1 MERELRPPSFGFFPP
16 ASLSDSS
23 LRPQRAEKAPVFTTH
38 ALCLKVEP
46 SPVFKAVGRVV
57 IVRCNLRRD
66 FGEPSQILW
75 VSCAVYFSSA
85 KKALHGVTPLRCF
98 GLRRALLPDSASGA
112 PAARTG
118 SASARWW
125 CASFLLGLSGV
136 EICAH
141 LCDDALPFFLG
152 HLEPVAVWLHVI
164 GRTAW
169 QTVAIV
175 QHRPRLAAQRAD
187 WHSFRLTSSVVVGH
201 NAPCC
206 SFSAIFARSHSAYS
220 AFV

>member
-75 VSCAVYFSSA
+75 VSFAVYFSSA

-98 GLRRALLPDSASGA
+98 GLRQALH
-112 PAARTG
+112 ARQRQRC
-118 SASARWW
+118 AR
-125 CASFLLGLSGV
+125 
-136 EICAH
+136 
-141 LCDDALPFFLG
+141 
-152 HLEPVAVWLHVI
+152 
-164 GRTAW
+164 GR
-169 QTVAIV
+169 
-175 QHRPRLAAQRAD
+175 
-187 WHSFRLTSSVVVGH
+187 
-201 NAPCC
+201 
-206 SFSAIFARSHSAYS
+206 RSHWLVISQMAGRRMS
-220 AFV
+220 CGFGVSNSCLLSSLLCPLL